1 MRKYIYSLFAVTLM
15 LLAAGCSKD
24 DEGSKKVDP
33 GVVGEWHQTKWNDES
48 QADFDVYIE
57 FLADGRF
64 NIFQQVETS
73 TYMKYS
79 GGFQVE
85 GKHLT
90 GTYSSGESW
99 RSSYDYELSGD
110 GNTLTM
116 TSTSSTAVVSI
127 YTKTTIPEE
136 VRNVR
141 EVRAALPEGFLP
153 IL

>member
-1 MRKYIYSLFAVTLM
+1 MRKYIKSLFTVTLL

-24 DEGSKKVDP
+24 DEGSKKVDT

-57 FLADGRF
+57 FLSDGIF
-64 NIFQQVETS
+64 NIFQQVESS

-79 GGFQVE
+79 GSFRVE
-85 GKHLT
+85 GNHLT
-90 GTYSSGESW
+90 GTYSSGEFW

-116 TSTSSTAVVSI
+116 TSMSGIAVVSV
-127 YTKTTIPEE
+127 YTKTTIPSE

-141 EVRAALPEGFLP
+141 EVRTALPEGFLP